1 MLEIYFFFL
10 YFFIITTLQS
20 VVGVGILVLG
30 TPFLLIL
37 DYNMVEIFFILL
49 PLSIITSFL
58 NFVFLKSINKNFK
71 EISNKELYKF
81 FIVCI
86 PFIVIGLLILKFF
99 QSYINFKY
107 LVSIIIILSVI
118 IVTYKDK
125 VKFKINFFRISI
137 LSIVGV
143 VHGLTNSGG
152 ALMSLAISTNYKKN
166 LARYNITF
174 FYLILAIAQ
183 YFLTVL
189 LFYNDFFVPDLELFV
204 VIILGIMTGNKI
216 NNLVSEKKFKLLI
229 NFLAISTSTL
239 LILN

>member
-1 MLEIYFFFL
+1 MFEIYFFFI

-37 DYNMVEIFFILL
+37 DYNMVEIFFTLL

-58 NFVFLKSINKNFK
+58 NFVFLKLINKNFK
-71 EISNKELYKF
+71 EITNKALYKF

-86 PFIVIGLLILKFF
+86 PFIIIGLLILKFF

-125 VKFKINFFRISI
+125 IKFKINFFRISI

-152 ALMSLAISTNYKKN
+152 TLMSLTISTNNKKN

-174 FYLILAIAQ
+174 FYLILAIVQ

-189 LFYNDFFVPDLELFV
+189 IFYNDFFIPDLELFV
-204 VIILGIMTGNKI
+204 VIIFGIITGNKI